1 VSLNGAGTD
10 DNLADGTIVVRGLPG
25 TAFALTNLSIQANN
39 SDNSTPTPTYLNT
52 NMAFTEQQKS
62 RDAGNVTTSI
72 TAYDAAGTPHNVS
85 VTFTKSQVSNEWYW
99 KAAVAGNEQIQGG
112 GAGKITFGA
121 DGTVSSF
128 SFDDNAGKLMI
139 DPKDGSN
146 LMSID
151 LNPGGSG
158 KFSGLTQFNAAST
171 AAITSQ
177 DGHTMGSLQSISI
190 GVDGIITGQF
200 SNGVTRSLA
209 QVEVADFTNAQGLT
223 KVSNSVYAESANSGE
238 PVYGRPG
245 SQSTSTI
252 ASGSLE
258 GSNVDL
264 AGQLTEMVTAQRAY
278 QANAKLI
285 TTSDQLLQ
293 TLVGI
298 VQ

>member
-1 VSLNGAGTD
+1 
-10 DNLADGTIVVRGLPG
+10 
-25 TAFALTNLSIQANN
+25 
-39 SDNSTPTPTYLNT
+39 
-52 NMAFTEQQKS
+52 MAFGEQQTA
-62 RDAGNVTTSI
+62 RNAGVVTTSI
-72 TAYDAAGTPHNVS
+72 TAYDANGTSHDVS
-85 VTFTKSQVSNEWYW
+85 VTFTKSQVANEWYW
-99 KAAVAGNEQIQGG
+99 KASTAGTEQVVGG
-112 GAGKITFGA
+112 GAGKLTFGS

-128 SFDDNAGKLMI
+128 SFDDNAGKLTI
-139 DPKDGSN
+139 DPKDGAAP
-146 LMSID
+146 MQID

-158 KFSGLTQFNAAST
+158 KFSGLTQFDAAST

-177 DGHTMGSLQSISI
+177 NGHTMGSLQSISI

-209 QVEVADFTNAQGLT
+209 QVEVADFTNPQGLT
-223 KVSNSVYAESANSGE
+223 KISTSVYAESANSGD

-252 ASGSLE
+252 ASGKLE

-264 AGQLTEMVTAQRAY
+264 AGQFTEMITAQRAY
-278 QANAKLI
+278 QANAKVI